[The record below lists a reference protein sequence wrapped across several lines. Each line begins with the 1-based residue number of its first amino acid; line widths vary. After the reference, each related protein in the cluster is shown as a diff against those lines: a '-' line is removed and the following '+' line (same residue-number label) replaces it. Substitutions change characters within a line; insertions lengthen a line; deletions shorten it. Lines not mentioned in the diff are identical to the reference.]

1 MLVGLDDTKPAIRAR
16 LSGVAPA
23 GQVLVADLAE
33 AVPGFAD
40 MPLRDKYDA
49 IVPTRVQSA
58 GVARTFVAA
67 RDETERRV
75 SGIWRRVLGSDHF
88 GVTDSFFDIGGNS
101 VLLALAQRLVQEE
114 FGCQIALVDLFRYP
128 TVSSLA
134 VYLSSRE
141 FASDPSDPEPVA
153 VADAGVGSDRAR
165 IRQEARRRRR
175 AR

>member
-1 MLVGLDDTKPAIRAR
+1 MD
-16 LSGVAPA
+16 
-23 GQVLVADLAE
+23 Q
-33 AVPGFAD
+33 
-40 MPLRDKYDA
+40 
-49 IVPTRVQSA
+49 PTRPTRGGRSVNSA
-58 GVARTFVAA
+58 
-67 RDETERRV
+67 RRCLKQV
-75 SGIWRRVLGSDHF
+75 DRFR
-88 GVTDSFFDIGGNS
+88 IGGNS

-153 VADAGVGSDRAR
+153 VADAGVGSGRAR